1 MKSFFGSLLG
11 ALVGVIF
18 TGLIAIFAI
27 GGMLSSAFKNDK
39 EPFAL
44 KPASILHLKLDAPI
58 IDRHNEEGFS
68 GLAAFRGEKK
78 NTGLDY
84 IIKQLKKAQKD
95 ERIKGVFLEGSNIE
109 AGMATTEELRNALLD
124 FKKSGKFIYSYG
136 ETYSQ
141 KGYYLSSVSDKI
153 FIHPEGGLDFKGL
166 SAQIM
171 FYKKMLEK
179 LDIHVQIFRHGK
191 FKSAVEPFDL
201 EKMSTPNREQTM
213 TYIGS
218 LWNQMLKGIGS
229 TRKVNTATLNDL
241 ATNLKIR
248 STQDAVDNR
257 LVDAKAYYDEVTDE
271 LRKKASPE
279 ATEKLHLVSL
289 DQFSRVLAE
298 DDETDEAKLTRDK
311 IAVIYAI
318 GNIESGEGDDET
330 IGSDRIAKAIRDA
343 REDENVKAIVLRVN
357 SPGGSALAS
366 DVIWREMTLAKK
378 AKPVIVSMGDVA
390 ASGGYYIACN
400 AHLIVAQPNTITGS
414 IGVFGLLPEMQNL
427 LANQIGVTIDTVNT
441 NPHADLG
448 TLFRP
453 LHPLEAEVMQQG
465 VEDVYETFI
474 TRVADGRKMTKA
486 EVDSIGQGRVWS
498 GTDALRIGLVD
509 TLGGLDVA
517 IAAAAKQA
525 KLGTNY
531 RIKTLPVQKNP
542 FDDFLKKASDD
553 AKEEAIKGELGL
565 LQSQYN
571 QFRKSQALLQA
582 KGVQARLPF
591 DLIIY

>member
-27 GGMLSSAFKNDK
+27 GGMLSSAFKSDK
-39 EPFAL
+39 EPYAL

-58 IDRHNEEGFS
+58 IDRHNEDGFS
-68 GLAAFRGEKK
+68 GLAAFRGESK

-84 IIKQLKKAQKD
+84 ILKQLTKAKKD
-95 ERIKGVFLEGSNIE
+95 ERIKGVFLEGSNIQ

-124 FKKSGKFIYSYG
+124 FKKSGKFVYSYG

-166 SAQIM
+166 SAQVM

-201 EKMSTPNREQTM
+201 EKMSEPNREQTM

-241 ATNLKIR
+241 ATKLKIR
-248 STQDAVDNR
+248 STQDAVDSR

-271 LRKKASPE
+271 LRKKVSPE

-289 DQFSRVLAE
+289 DQFSRVQAE
-298 DDETDEAKLTRDK
+298 DQDSDNDNLTRDK

-318 GNIESGEGDDET
+318 GSIESGEGDDET

-378 AKPVIVSMGDVA
+378 VKPVIVSMGDVA

-427 LANQIGVTIDTVNT
+427 LTNQIGVTIDTVNT

-486 EVDSIGQGRVWS
+486 DVDSIGQGRVWS

-542 FDDFLKKASDD
+542 FDDFLKKASED

>member
-18 TGLIAIFAI
+18 TGIIAIFAI
-27 GGMLSSAFKNDK
+27 GGMVSSAFKSDK
-39 EPFAL
+39 EPYAL
-44 KPASILHLKLDAPI
+44 KPASILHLKLDAPLV
-58 IDRHNEEGFS
+58 DRHNEEGFS

-84 IIKQLKKAQKD
+84 IIKQLKKAEKD
-95 ERIKGVFLEGSNIE
+95 TRIKGVFLEGANVQ
-109 AGMATTEELRNALLD
+109 AGMATTEELRNAMLD

-166 SAQIM
+166 SAQVM

-201 EKMSTPNREQTM
+201 EKMSAPNREQTM
-213 TYIGS
+213 TYVGS

-229 TRKVNTATLNDL
+229 TRKINAATLNEL

-248 STQDAVDNR
+248 STQNAVDNR

-289 DQFSRVLAE
+289 EQFSRAAME
-298 DDETDEAKLTRDK
+298 EDEADDDKLTRDK

-318 GNIESGEGDDET
+318 GSIESGEGDDET

-414 IGVFGLLPEMQNL
+414 IGVFGLLPEMQSL
-427 LANQIGVTIDTVNT
+427 LTNQVGVTIDTVNT

-474 TRVADGRKMTKA
+474 GRVADGRKMSKA
-486 EVDSIGQGRVWS
+486 DVDSIGQGRVWS

-565 LQSQYN
+565 LRTQYD
-571 QFRKSQALLQA
+571 QFRRSQALLQA